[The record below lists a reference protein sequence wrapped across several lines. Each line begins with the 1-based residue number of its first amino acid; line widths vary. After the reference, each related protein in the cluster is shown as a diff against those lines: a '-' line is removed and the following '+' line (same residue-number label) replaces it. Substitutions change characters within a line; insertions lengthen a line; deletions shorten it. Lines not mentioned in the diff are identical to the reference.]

1 MTTTFD
7 PSIRNGKSAVG
18 SREKRAFT
26 LVELLVVITIIGILI
41 SLLLPAVQAA
51 REAARRL
58 QCSNNLKQLGL
69 AMHNYHSAHNVLPF
83 AASWWGCGG
92 WVKMTLPFI
101 EQSALAATWDE
112 SASKSYCDEPN
123 LTICRM
129 PISAHICPSDTP
141 ARSSWG
147 GGNEALANFNYAVNL
162 GNTSVYRVSPLN
174 GVVFRE
180 APFHYEEDRVST
192 KMRVFNL
199 GDIRD
204 GTSNTLM
211 LAEVRQGQPTADS
224 THTDLRGLIWYG
236 HHAGITTL
244 EVPNTSVP
252 DYVQGDFCGDA
263 AVAAALGMPC
273 ASESGQTTGS
283 TPKNLSSR
291 SCHSGGVNVALCD
304 GSVRFVGN
312 SINQTTWQNLGS
324 SQDGQVVGDY

>member
-1 MTTTFD
+1 MITAFD
-7 PSIRNGKSAVG
+7 PNICNRKSAIG
-18 SREKRAFT
+18 SQKNRGFT

-83 AASWWGCGG
+83 AASWWGAGG

-101 EQSALAATWDE
+101 EQTALAASWDE
-112 SASKSYCDEPN
+112 SASKCYCDEPN

-129 PISAHICPSDTP
+129 SIPAHICPSDTP
-141 ARSSWG
+141 SRSSWD
-147 GGNEALANFNYAVNL
+147 GGNVALANFNYAVNL

-174 GVVFRE
+174 GVVFHE
-180 APFHYEEDRVST
+180 APFHYEEERTTS
-192 KMRVFNL
+192 KMQVFNL
-199 GDIRD
+199 GNIRD

-211 LAEVRQGQPTADS
+211 LAEVRQGQAMADS

-236 HHAGITTL
+236 HHAGITTH

-263 AVAAALGMPC
+263 AAATALGMPC

-283 TPKNLSSR
+283 TPKNLSAR

-304 GSVRFVGN
+304 GSVRFVSN
-312 SINQTTWQNLGS
+312 SVNQTTWQNLGS
-324 SQDGQVVGDY
+324 SQDGLVVGDY